1 MNTTNLMEWEYNW
14 RVGLLIQVG
23 LTLINSKLT
32 RFKINLG
39 LGLFSSMELVG
50 LIMTNPNSR
59 DVFIRVNTD

>member
-1 MNTTNLMEWEYNW
+1 MNTTNLMEWEYKW

-39 LGLFSSMELVG
+39 LGLLSSIEQVG
-50 LIMTNPNSR
+50 LIMTNPSSR
-59 DVFIRVNTD
+59 VVFIRVNTD